1 MPVIASR
8 VTLVAQGGGVTV
20 IESPN
25 HGDEIAIATMGGAS
39 SPGLGRIHVLASP
52 SSEGS
57 VGLVQGWR
65 RFGLDAELLSGAEA
79 LELVRPDDV
88 IVGRLDVLPSLDGV
102 EPGLLALF
110 LLERRGA
117 RVINTVDALL
127 GVHDKLRSAAILTT
141 AKLPHPQTA
150 AFTTADPALPLRPP
164 CVVKPRFGSWGR
176 GVHRCE
182 NESELIRCLE
192 AIREQSWFRRHG
204 ALVQELVPAPGR
216 DLRVIV
222 AGGRVVGAAERVA
235 AEGEWR
241 TNVSLGGT
249 LRPTRPSDDAAELA
263 RTAAAVVG
271 ADLVGVD
278 LLPVAGGGYV
288 VLELNG
294 AVDFDERYA
303 FGDESVFAAVA
314 KALGLA

>member
-1 MPVIASR
+1 MLGWR
-8 VTLVAQGGGVTV
+8 QLGL
-20 IESPN
+20 
-25 HGDEIAIATMGGAS
+25 AT
-39 SPGLGRIHVLASP
+39 
-52 SSEGS
+52 
-57 VGLVQGWR
+57 GLV
-65 RFGLDAELLSGAEA
+65 SGADA
-79 LELVRPDDV
+79 LRTVRAADV
-88 IVGRLDVLPSLDGV
+88 VVGRLDVLPSLDGV
-102 EPGLLALF
+102 EPGLLALL

-117 RVINTVDALL
+117 RVINTADALL
-127 GVHDKLRSAAILTT
+127 GAHDKLRSAAILTT
-141 AKLPHPQTA
+141 SKLPHPRTA
-150 AFTTADPALPLRPP
+150 AFTTAEAAPPLRPP

-176 GVHRCE
+176 GVYRCE
-182 NESELIRCLE
+182 NESELARCLE

-204 ALVQELVPAPGR
+204 ALVQELVPASGR
-216 DLRVIV
+216 DVRVIV

-249 LRPTRPSDDAAELA
+249 LHPAQLSDDVAELA

-278 LLPVAGGGYV
+278 LLPVADGSYI

-303 FGDESVFAAVA
+303 LGDESVFAAAA